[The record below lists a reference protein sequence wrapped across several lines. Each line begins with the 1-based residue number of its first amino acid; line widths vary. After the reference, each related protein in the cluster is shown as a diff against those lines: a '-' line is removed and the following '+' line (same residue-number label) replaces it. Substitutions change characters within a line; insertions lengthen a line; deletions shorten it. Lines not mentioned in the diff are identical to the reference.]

1 MSKESDAKDKEF
13 RRDSYWNKERL
24 EEHAQKCLVKGCTN
38 HRRDVKFVGE
48 LCWPC
53 YSMLL
58 EGTKRT
64 SHAWFAKPWVGLTG
78 VEINHI
84 FAANVGYPERMM
96 KEVENLLKEKNGG

>member
-24 EEHAQKCLVKGCTN
+24 EAHAAP
-38 HRRDVKFVGE
+38 H
-48 LCWPC
+48 
-53 YSMLL
+53 L
-58 EGTKRT
+58 EFNPEK
-64 SHAWFAKPWVGLTG
+64 KPWVGLTG

-96 KEVENLLKEKNGG
+96 REVEKLLKDKNT